1 MEACTAHQNLCI
13 INTSQAPFIQK
24 YIHTH
29 SHWTHWY
36 MHTGPHIHTHTYWQ
50 THTATCAYTHIHT
63 STCTHTH
70 SHWTH
75 WYMHTGPHIHTHTYW
90 QTHTATCAYT
100 HIHTSCTHT
109 FTLDTLVHAH
119 RPTHTHTHTHQ
130 HVHTLHPH
138 PPAGSQGTPAVGCL
152 HSAPSHCTALPPA
165 YWTSYEGGREQPQVV
180 GQGYCCHRLDCP
192 LLLHHP
198 HHPHP
203 HPHHCV

>member
-1 MEACTAHQNLCI
+1 MANPLKVLGLPACGGLYGAPKLVHHQYV
-13 INTSQAPFIQK
+13 TSALYSK
-24 YIHTH
+24 
-29 SHWTHWY
+29 
-36 MHTGPHIHTHTYWQ
+36 IHTHTFTLDTLVYAHRP
-50 THTATCAYTHIHT
+50 THPHTYVLADTHSHMRVH
-63 STCTHTH
+63 THTH
-70 SHWTH
+70 INM
-75 WYMHTGPHIHTHTYW
+75 Y
-90 QTHTATCAYT
+90 
-100 HIHTSCTHT
+100 THT